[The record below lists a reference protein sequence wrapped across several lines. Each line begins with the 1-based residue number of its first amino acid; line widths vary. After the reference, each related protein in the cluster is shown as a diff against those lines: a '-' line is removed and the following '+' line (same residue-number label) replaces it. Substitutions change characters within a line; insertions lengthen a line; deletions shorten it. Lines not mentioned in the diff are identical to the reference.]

1 MSLSRIVLPSG
12 RPVDLMEL
20 QLSSTYGG
28 MLEGYPCAL
37 VNKMKITGLLRS
49 AETAFPSAP
58 VHLIPPEREY
68 PDDDTGPLGPFG
80 PVEVIPKV
88 ACIGYFRSTAVDPS
102 LDPVLHISRLTV
114 AWFQPTPETPSG
126 SVENHP
132 LRELAWEQLAEDVEL

>member
-28 MLEGYPCAL
+28 MLEGYPCAI

-49 AETAFPSAP
+49 AERAFPSSP
-58 VHLIPPEREY
+58 VHLIPPVREY
-68 PDDDTGPLGPFG
+68 PDDYSGAFG

-88 ACIGYFRSTAVDPS
+88 ACLGSFRSTAVDPS
-102 LDPVLHISRLTV
+102 LDPVLHRSHLTV
-114 AWFQPTPETPSG
+114 AWFQPTPQTPSG
-126 SVENHP
+126 SVDDHP
-132 LRELAWEQLAEDVEL
+132 LRELAWEELAEDHEL